1 MGNRTLTNK
10 DECLDSKLRF
20 SCFSTFCEFFFFPFL
35 IICCCCVSNFII
47 VSQSLHIHAVMI
59 SGSHKC
65 RIFTKNVIIYYI
77 LCIKQNLSGL
87 YKKKSTIGVWM
98 NRFCTCRFFHA
109 CDHVLFNGKKEDV
122 AIYTFTP
129 LFSYLVTRIHN
140 LTIGFGGCLLSKQ
153 SLADSI
159 REFKICR
166 NR

>member
-10 DECLDSKLRF
+10 DECLNSKLRF

-87 YKKKSTIGVWM
+87 YKKKSRWTAFVPVGSSMLVIMSSLKEKRKMFLYILLHPFLVIWWLESTILRLG
-98 NRFCTCRFFHA
+98 
-109 CDHVLFNGKKEDV
+109 LEDV
-122 AIYTFTP
+122 Y
-129 LFSYLVTRIHN
+129 YLSNPSQI
-140 LTIGFGGCLLSKQ
+140 Q
-153 SLADSI
+153 
-159 REFKICR
+159 
-166 NR
+166 